1 MKRNKTVSPKAMRL
15 ERERKQRRQTIVDMA
30 RKFFIEHGYDGTMI
44 EKIASE
50 VGYTK
55 VTIYNYFQSKDD
67 LFVAVVAD
75 VYEKLYQIMDTHLKQ
90 EDVPF
95 ELRSMGD
102 AYVIF
107 FEKYPDDALLFESS
121 RLSEVISNVRR
132 KEEGGETLTES
143 ELEFSSHLR
152 VLEDLMTSVITET
165 MRNSGVQDKVD
176 PFSVI
181 MVLSTFA
188 QAIRTL
194 IARGMM
200 STTPETTTEEYL
212 SVFFTIIDKGLRHY
226 DD

>member
-1 MKRNKTVSPKAMRL
+1 MNKKKTSSSKSMRL
-15 ERERKQRRQTIVDMA
+15 ERERKQRRQAIIDVA
-30 RKFFIEHGYDGTMI
+30 RKFFIEHGYDETMVD
-44 EKIASE
+44 KIALE

-67 LFVAVVAD
+67 LFVAVVAE
-75 VYEKLYQIMDTHLKQ
+75 VYAKLYEIMDTHLKR
-90 EDVPF
+90 EDVSY
-95 ELRSMGD
+95 ELRSMGE

-107 FEKYPDDALLFESS
+107 FKKHPQDAMLFEAA
-121 RLSEVISNVRR
+121 RLSVVTSIIRNKEVNN
-132 KEEGGETLTES
+132 KELTES
-143 ELEFSSHLR
+143 EREFSKYMGL
-152 VLEDLMTSVITET
+152 LEELMTSVITET
-165 MRNSGVQDKVD
+165 MRSSGVDGKVN

-194 IARGMM
+194 ISRGMM
-200 STTPETTTEEYL
+200 SATPEETTAEYL

>member
-1 MKRNKTVSPKAMRL
+1 MNKNKTASRKVMRL
-15 ERERKQRRQTIVDMA
+15 ERERKQRRQTIIDMA
-30 RKFFIEHGYDGTMI
+30 RKFFIEHGYDGTMV

-75 VYEKLYQIMDTHLKQ
+75 VYEKLYQIMDTHLKRD
-90 EDVPF
+90 DVTN
-95 ELRSMGD
+95 ELRSMGE

-107 FEKYPDDALLFESS
+107 FEKYPEDALLFEMG
-121 RLSEVISNVRR
+121 RLSVVTSSIRR
-132 KEEGGETLTES
+132 KLASTEELTES
-143 ELEFSSHLR
+143 ERNFSKQMGLLE
-152 VLEDLMTSVITET
+152 ELMTSVITET
-165 MRNSGVQDKVD
+165 MKSSGIQAKID

-194 IARGMM
+194 VTRGRM
-200 STTPETTTEEYL
+200 SDSPDETTKEYL
-212 SVFFTIIDKGLRHY
+212 DVFFTIIDKGLRHY

>member
-1 MKRNKTVSPKAMRL
+1 
-15 ERERKQRRQTIVDMA
+15 MA
-30 RKFFIEHGYDGTMI
+30 RKFFIEHGYDGTMV

-75 VYEKLYQIMDTHLKQ
+75 VYAELYKIMDTYLKR
-90 EDVPF
+90 EDVTY
-95 ELRSMGD
+95 ELRSMGE
-102 AYVIF
+102 AYVVF
-107 FEKYPDDALLFESS
+107 FERYPEAALLLEMG
-121 RLSEVISNVRR
+121 RLSVVTSIIR
-132 KEEGGETLTES
+132 KKEASSEQLTES
-143 ELEFSSHLR
+143 EQAFSKQMGLLE
-152 VLEDLMTSVITET
+152 ELMTSVITET
-165 MRNSGVQDKVD
+165 MKSSGVQDKVD

-194 IARGMM
+194 VTRGRM
-200 STTPETTTEEYL
+200 SDSPDDTTQEFL
-212 SVFFTIIDKGLRHY
+212 DVFFTIIDKGLRHY